1 MSAAATINTNEVRER
16 SHSWLGDGAF
26 LVIYAVVFL
35 LILPQ
40 ALSTFQLNLLGRFL
54 TYAIVAVGLDMLW
67 GYTGMMSLGQGLW
80 FGLGAYCFGMYL
92 NLEAVGEKLPD
103 FMGLY
108 GVTELPWLWQ
118 PFHSPVIAIALAV
131 LVPMIGA
138 GLLGYM
144 VFRSRVQGVYFSIIT
159 QALTAI
165 VALLVVGQQQL
176 INGTNG
182 ITEMKTIFGAKL
194 ADPNTKLMLYL
205 VSAIVLAVVYFGCRV
220 IVRSRFGRLLVAV
233 RDDENRVRFAGYNPV
248 LIKAIVFALS
258 AGIAGLAGALFVP
271 QVGIIAPKQLDITA
285 SIEIVIWVAVGG
297 RATLIGAILG
307 ALLVN
312 TGKSVISTARPDI
325 WQLIMGVLF
334 VAVVM
339 LFPTGLIGFAQS
351 MYEKYGP
358 KSGEKK
364 RSEFPSIMS
373 DVDPTLPEAQYGNTN
388 P

>member
-1 MSAAATINTNEVRER
+1 MIALR
-16 SHSWLGDGAF
+16 SQRRSLLRDWLPILICG
-26 LVIYAVVFL
+26 VILF

-40 ALSTFQLNLLGRFL
+40 VLSSFQLNLLGRFL
-54 TYAIVAVGLDMLW
+54 TYAIVALGLDLIW
-67 GYTGMMSLGQGLW
+67 GYTGMLSLGQGLF

-92 NLEAVGEKLPD
+92 NLETAGKNLPE

-118 PFHSPVIAIALAV
+118 PFHSPVLAIILAV
-131 LVPMIGA
+131 VFPMILA
-138 GLLGYM
+138 ALLGFL

-165 VALLVVGQQQL
+165 VALLLVGQQQL

-182 ITEMKTIFGAKL
+182 ITEMRTIFGYKL
-194 ADPNTKLMLYL
+194 SDPGTKLGLYIITGL
-205 VSAIVLAVVYFGCRV
+205 VLGGVFILCRFL
-220 IVRSRFGRLLVAV
+220 VRSRFGRLLVAI

-248 LIKAIVFALS
+248 VIKVCAFALS

-297 RATLIGAILG
+297 RGTLVGAILG

-312 TGKSVISTARPDI
+312 TGKSVISSARPDI
-325 WQLIMGVLF
+325 WQLIMGALF
-334 VAVVM
+334 VGVVI
-339 LFPTGLIGFAQS
+339 LFPKGLIGAFTDAMQRF
-351 MYEKYGP
+351 KPGQG
-358 KSGEKK
+358 KSYSAFPTDPPIEVETASLAGGEP
-364 RSEFPSIMS
+364 R
-373 DVDPTLPEAQYGNTN
+373 
-388 P
+388 

>member
-1 MSAAATINTNEVRER
+1 MTALRPRSNNIVRD
-16 SHSWLGDGAF
+16 WLPFVLCG
-26 LVIYAVVFL
+26 VL
-35 LILPQ
+35 LLFILPGV
-40 ALSTFQLNLLGRFL
+40 LSTFQINLLGRFL
-54 TYAIVAVGLDMLW
+54 TYAIVALGLDLIW
-67 GYTGMMSLGQGLW
+67 GYTGMMSLGQGLF

-92 NLEAVGEKLPD
+92 NLEAAGKNLPE

-118 PFHSPVIAIALAV
+118 PFHSPILAILLAV
-131 LVPMIGA
+131 VFPMLVA
-138 GLLGYM
+138 GLLGYL

-165 VALLVVGQQQL
+165 VALLLIGQQQL

-182 ITEMKTIFGAKL
+182 ITEMRTIFGYKL
-194 ADPNTKLMLYL
+194 SDPNTKLALYIVTAL
-205 VSAIVLAVVYFGCRV
+205 VLGAVFLLCRYL
-220 IVRSRFGRLLVAV
+220 VRSRFGRLLVAV

-248 LIKAIVFALS
+248 VIKALVFALS

-297 RATLIGAILG
+297 RGSLVGAILG

-325 WQLIMGVLF
+325 WQFIMGGLF
-334 VAVVM
+334 VGVVL
-339 LFPTGLIGFAQS
+339 LFPKGLIGS
-351 MYEKYGP
+351 L
-358 KSGEKK
+358 GETIQRFKPGSRK
-364 RSEFPSIMS
+364 TYTSLPSESPGIE
-373 DVDPTLPEAQYGNTN
+373 VETA
-388 P
+388 